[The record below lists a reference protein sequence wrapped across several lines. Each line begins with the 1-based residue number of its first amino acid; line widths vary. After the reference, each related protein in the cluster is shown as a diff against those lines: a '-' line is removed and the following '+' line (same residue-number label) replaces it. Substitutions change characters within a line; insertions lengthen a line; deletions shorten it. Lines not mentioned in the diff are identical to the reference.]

1 MLGSYRA
8 LLAGN
13 KKQQVTSQAVCY
25 GAHLVCINA
34 AVSDDN
40 DDLWSGSFGGD
51 CVLLQHLGGMRDG
64 SGDVGAPIDTDLRQA
79 SSSSV
84 AICGPVPQMKARRLA
99 PGNISVLCSTGG
111 LLV

>member
-1 MLGSYRA
+1 M
-8 LLAGN
+8 
-13 KKQQVTSQAVCY
+13 TSQAVCY

-64 SGDVGAPIDTDLRQA
+64 SGDVGAPIDTNLRQA
-79 SSSSV
+79 SSLSAKSRGSV
-84 AICGPVPQMKARRLA
+84 PEK
-99 PGNISVLCSTGG
+99 T
-111 LLV
+111 LV